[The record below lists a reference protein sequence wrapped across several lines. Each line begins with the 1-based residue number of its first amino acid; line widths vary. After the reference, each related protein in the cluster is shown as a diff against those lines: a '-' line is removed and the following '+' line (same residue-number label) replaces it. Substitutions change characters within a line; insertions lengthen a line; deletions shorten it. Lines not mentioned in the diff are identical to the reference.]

1 MNFQKW
7 VNKMSDNLYKIAE
20 DRVEKKIKFYKNLQ
34 AYIIVNAFLAVIN
47 WFFTPEFWWVMFPL
61 FFWGICVFKDFLMA
75 FVFVDRFSEDYRE
88 RKIKEEMEKLKA

>member
-1 MNFQKW
+1 
-7 VNKMSDNLYKIAE
+7 MSDNLYKIAE

-47 WFFTPEFWWVMFPL
+47 WFFSPEFWWVLFPV
-61 FFWGICVFKDFLMA
+61 FFWGIGVLKDFLIA
-75 FVFVDRFSEDYRE
+75 FVFVDRFSDDYRE